1 MTAISISL
9 GELIKTASVPRAGA
23 GEYPILSMT
32 MHEGLVDQASKFKKR
47 VASENTSAYKVVK
60 RGQLVVGFPID
71 EGVLSFQTLYDEAIV
86 SPAYDV
92 WDVRDGSLVAYNY
105 LEKFLKCPRSLA
117 FYRSKLRS
125 TTARRRTIP
134 KETFLGLEVPLPSLD
149 EQERIA
155 SILDQADELGRKRQ
169 RAIDSL
175 NQLEQAIFH
184 EMFGDPKTNSKGLTI
199 VSLGEIADFYSGNSL
214 PEGEPYSGQKD
225 GYLLLKVS
233 DLNHTE
239 NQEVVSCAANWSSK
253 PGTRAGTCPANA
265 LVFPKRGGAISTNK
279 KRWLKRSAILDP
291 NLMGVRPH
299 EERLTMSFLKGWF
312 QTFNLSD
319 IASGSSVPQLNKKD
333 LAPLKVALPPI
344 DDQQRYASRIDQ
356 LSRSRQ
362 KMVLAAERNGHLLS
376 ALQQKAF
383 EGGL

>member
-1 MTAISISL
+1 MTWATERLADIADIERK
-9 GELIKTASVPRAGA
+9 GIDPTGIVTG
-23 GEYPILSMT
+23 
-32 MHEGLVDQASKFKKR
+32 
-47 VASENTSAYKVVK
+47 TSY
-60 RGQLVVGFPID
+60 
-71 EGVLSFQTLYDEAIV
+71 
-86 SPAYDV
+86 
-92 WDVRDGSLVAYNY
+92 
-105 LEKFLKCPRSLA
+105 
-117 FYRSKLRS
+117 
-125 TTARRRTIP
+125 
-134 KETFLGLEVPLPSLD
+134 LGLEHIESGGRILGSKVVTEGELASTKFRFSDEHILYGKLRPYLAKIALPDFAGICSTDILPVKPGPRIDKRYLAYFLRQPEMVEFASSRSTGANLPRLSPKALAEFQIPIPPLG
-149 EQERIA
+149 EQKRIA
-155 SILDQADELGRKRQ
+155 KILDLADELLRKRQ

-175 NQLEQAIFH
+175 NQIEQAIFH
-184 EMFGDPKTNSKGLTI
+184 EMFGDPKTNPKGLAI

-214 PEGEPYSGQKD
+214 PKGEAYSGQKD

-233 DLNHTE
+233 DLNHIE

-333 LAPLKVALPPI
+333 LAPLRVALPPI
-344 DDQQRYASRIDQ
+344 DDQQRYASRIDE

-362 KMVLAAERNGHLLS
+362 KMVLAAERSGHLLS